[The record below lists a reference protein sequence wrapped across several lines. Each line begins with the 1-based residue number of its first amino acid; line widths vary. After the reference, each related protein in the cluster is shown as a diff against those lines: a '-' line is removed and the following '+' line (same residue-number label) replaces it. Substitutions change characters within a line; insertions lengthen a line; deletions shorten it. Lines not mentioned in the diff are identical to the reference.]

1 MRMRMQR
8 YFSATE
14 FCLWFAGSRAGLSAG
29 TLCTMA
35 TTMDFEVYLNTNAPA
50 AERHAELSRLFEN
63 EDAAGIEYAVVMP
76 TPAQKPDNR
85 ALYETAGRERRAILC
100 CQVNPNHGE
109 AALYKIRQAATE
121 WGMRVLKIMPA
132 IYQVRLTSPL
142 ASTLMTIAREHNLV
156 VNIHSGSEISHPLA
170 IGALARRF
178 PDVMILMDHM
188 GYREWTSDAIEAA
201 RDNPNLYLGT
211 TIASFEPSTIE
222 RAVRELGP
230 ERVVYGSNWP
240 ALFSDLAV
248 EAIRR
253 QRLGKE
259 AEELILGRN
268 LARILGIS

>member
-1 MRMRMQR
+1 
-8 YFSATE
+8 
-14 FCLWFAGSRAGLSAG
+14 
-29 TLCTMA
+29 MA
-35 TTMDFEVYLNTNAPA
+35 MPTMDFEVYLNTNAPA
-50 AERHAELSRLFEN
+50 AERVQALGDLFAN

-76 TPAQKPDNR
+76 SPTPQPDNQ
-85 ALYETAGRERRAILC
+85 ALYETAHAERRAILC

-109 AALYKIRQAATE
+109 PALATIRQAATQ

-132 IYQVRLTSPL
+132 IYHVRMTSPL
-142 ASTLMTIAREHNLV
+142 AATVMSLARELGLV

-178 PDVMILMDHM
+178 PEVPILMDHM

-211 TIASFEPSTIE
+211 TIAAFEPLVIE
-222 RAVRELGP
+222 RAIGELGP

-240 ALFSDLAV
+240 NLYSDLAV

-253 QRLGKE
+253 QHLGAE
-259 AEELILGRN
+259 AEALILGGN
-268 LARILGIS
+268 LARILGITT